1 MAWHSYRSHLVG
13 PAVVAV
19 TLAIIAVSEP
29 YLTIAWDEGYT
40 LGHVHRLRLWFHS
53 LVDPAGFANRWQ
65 VPADDLMPPNRIPPP
80 ERSMLGTRTRMFK
93 PGVIDWFWPFSREE
107 PDGHPPLY
115 SLVGLAGDL
124 VVPSWE
130 PLRRARL
137 GTMLIFSFAS
147 GAIFSFFKT
156 RWGTWPAVAAATC
169 WTFQPHMFALAH
181 YATCDALLTSLWT
194 CSILSFVKSV
204 ERLHSSPTAG
214 LRWVWVGAFGIFTGL
229 ALDTKLTG
237 WFLPLPFAV
246 WAIVYRDRRGGIV
259 LGCGVL
265 LALLELLVLNPPW
278 WYDPITGVARFF
290 QSNLTRGATIPLKT
304 LFLGTV
310 YETPTSSLPWY
321 NTIVWMVLVTPVGFL
336 VLGMIGTLGA
346 VVRARTD
353 PIGMLFFLHWSFL
366 MMLRALPHTP
376 GHDAVRQ
383 FLPAFGVLALLVG
396 VGAEL
401 LRRRLRGWANAVLL
415 IAIGEGVV
423 SVAIM
428 MPVPLSYFSPLAGGL
443 PGAARLG
450 MEPTFYWD
458 ALQPEIL
465 VWLNEH
471 TAPGQKVRFSRYPT
485 SWLYLRQTKRLNVP
499 ILPTEPGDWHWYV
512 MQNRPG
518 AFRGV
523 DRHLAAHGH
532 PVRVYRK
539 LDVPLLWV
547 FPYREVEEW
556 REALLVG
563 PLGTSGNEKEQD

>member
-1 MAWHSYRSHLVG
+1 
-13 PAVVAV
+13 
-19 TLAIIAVSEP
+19 
-29 YLTIAWDEGYT
+29 
-40 LGHVHRLRLWFHS
+40 
-53 LVDPAGFANRWQ
+53 
-65 VPADDLMPPNRIPPP
+65 
-80 ERSMLGTRTRMFK
+80 
-93 PGVIDWFWPFSREE
+93 
-107 PDGHPPLY
+107 
-115 SLVGLAGDL
+115 
-124 VVPSWE
+124 
-130 PLRRARL
+130 
-137 GTMLIFSFAS
+137 
-147 GAIFSFFKT
+147 
-156 RWGTWPAVAAATC
+156 
-169 WTFQPHMFALAH
+169 
-181 YATCDALLTSLWT
+181 
-194 CSILSFVKSV
+194 
-204 ERLHSSPTAG
+204 
-214 LRWVWVGAFGIFTGL
+214 
-229 ALDTKLTG
+229 
-237 WFLPLPFAV
+237 
-246 WAIVYRDRRGGIV
+246 
-259 LGCGVL
+259 
-265 LALLELLVLNPPW
+265 
-278 WYDPITGVARFF
+278 
-290 QSNLTRGATIPLKT
+290 
-304 LFLGTV
+304 
-310 YETPTSSLPWY
+310 
-321 NTIVWMVLVTPVGFL
+321 
-336 VLGMIGTLGA
+336 
-346 VVRARTD
+346 
-353 PIGMLFFLHWSFL
+353 
-366 MMLRALPHTP
+366 MLRALPHTP

-471 TAPGQKVRFSRYPT
+471 TAPGQMVRFSRYPT